1 MRKVCKKFADKF
13 VKLLFALIIVI
24 TETVSPLAVLADSVI
39 PSNIKKGDVYN
50 PVTGSYGDSATIT
63 DGNSDVLGG
72 VSVSKTVSKVHDED
86 GNVILG
92 RYNVKFDVVG
102 KNINK
107 PDVKIK
113 PIYVVIVFDTS
124 GSMICDSAKG
134 KGGYSTIVTR
144 DEHYTASD
152 GTKIACVDGYGYE
165 KRSALTSDKWENA
178 IKGASDFAD
187 ALIAKDTNN
196 TRDVAFVSLV
206 TFSGSATTATE
217 FKSKSNLTKDGK
229 VFDEASFGHPYG
241 GTDLAGGIKEAARK
255 LDTVDDE
262 LDAQKFILVI
272 SDGEPTYYYGTD
284 GRVSKAI
291 KYAKKEAT
299 IAKNAGTSIYAIGYG
314 INDTSNAASVLK
326 YVSSNTTVVAS
337 NPTGDESGTYDNT
350 KGFYYNADT
359 SSIASA
365 LNSVFDSMVP
375 KFAGTEATLVDTLGG
390 NFVFTDSSD
399 NHVDGNTYTYEIGDI
414 TEDGISFNFN
424 IDINPDVP
432 TGLYDTNSTY
442 KLSYVD
448 ADSNSKDITPSKNPQ
463 VYWEA
468 NKYTYEIRYYKDVI
482 TDPSDSLHYINKVT
496 GDSVKDK
503 VIDVELDK
511 YILDGYTLAPDNP
524 TSLIVSTDNSSNI
537 VNVLYVKRSDLSYTV
552 RYYQDDLNNMIG
564 SSSVSNVTYGDVI
577 KLDTIDKNAMRP
589 TGYKDGDIQN
599 EEDLVIKVNGNY
611 IDVLYTKDTF
621 SYTVR
626 YFYENVSYDSEES
639 KYYENTEYMYLGSAE
654 YNEKITNYIP
664 HLEDGFRFEKV
675 NPSELIVS
683 SVEEDNVIRVY
694 YVRNNYKFVIRHFYQ
709 DLKGNYNEN
718 KDYTIVGE
726 AKYGTTLKSSDY
738 EKHETD
744 GYVFNKVD
752 PSSLEIKSNNDN
764 EMIFYYNL
772 RSDLSY
778 TVRYYQDDL
787 NNMIGS
793 SSVSNVTYGD
803 VIKLDTIDKNAMR
816 PTGYKDGDIQN
827 EEDLVIKVNGNYID
841 VLYTKDTFSYTV
853 RYFYENVSYDSEESK
868 YYENTEY
875 MYLGSAE
882 YNEKITNYIPH
893 LEDGFR
899 FEKVN
904 PSELIVSSVEEDNVI
919 RVYYVRNNYKFV
931 IRHFYQDLKG
941 NYNEN
946 KDYTIVGEAKYGTT
960 LKSSDY
966 EKHETDGYVFN
977 KVDPSS
983 LEIKSNN
990 DNEMIFYYNLRS
1002 DLSYTV
1008 RYYQDDLNNMIGSY
1022 SVNDVTYG
1030 DVIKLD
1036 TIDKNA
1042 MRPYGY
1048 KDGVIQNE
1056 EDLAIKV
1063 NGNYIDVL
1071 YVKGNGYVTEEALSK
1086 DGDND
1091 LDNVNNSVDYNIRY
1105 ASVIKD
1111 YVGKVTLTIVDE
1123 LPYAIDLNK
1132 SNILDGIYDSKN
1144 NTITY
1149 IEVFDINEDNQ
1160 VINFD
1165 REISI
1170 SYIDIDSDIITNK
1183 VTSKVVLDSDVTSYC
1198 EDEVDTSVLMG
1209 KVIVKYVDRDGVE
1222 LANSIEMTDLVGKL
1236 YNTYALEIKD
1246 YHLYSEPSNKDGSYT
1261 SDEIVVTYVYEKDG
1275 MGNDNPPHTGVSN
1288 YNNTYFSVLL
1298 LGVLVLIKK
1307 YVK

>member
-72 VSVSKTVSKVHDED
+72 VSVSKTVSKVLDED

-102 KNINK
+102 KNIDK
-107 PDVKIK
+107 PDVVIK

-134 KGGYSTIVTR
+134 GYSTIVTR
-144 DEHYTASD
+144 GAHYTASD
-152 GTKIACVDGYGYE
+152 GTKIACVNDFGYE
-165 KRSALTSDKWENA
+165 NKNALTRNKWVDA

-206 TFSGSATTATE
+206 TFSGSATEATE

-272 SDGEPTYYYGTD
+272 SDGEPTYYYGRD
-284 GRVSKAI
+284 GKVSKAI

-299 IAKNAGTSIYAIGYG
+299 MAKNAGTSIYAIGYG
-314 INDTSNAASVLK
+314 ISDTSNAASVLK

-337 NPTGDESGTYDNT
+337 NPTGDEIGTYDNT

-375 KFAGTEATLVDTLGG
+375 KLAGTEATLVDTLGG

-537 VNVLYVKRSDLSYTV
+537 INVLYVKRSDLSYTV

-577 KLDTIDKNAMRP
+577 KLDTIDKNAMKP
-589 TGYKDGDIQN
+589 IGYKDGDIQN

-639 KYYENTEYMYLGSAE
+639 KYYENTEYMYTDSAE

-709 DLKGNYNEN
+709 DLNGNYNEN

-726 AKYGTTLKSSDY
+726 AKFGTTLKSSDY

-744 GYVFNKVD
+744 GYVFDKVD
-752 PSSLEIKSNNDN
+752 PSLLEIKSNNDN
-764 EMIFYYNL
+764 
-772 RSDLSY
+772 
-778 TVRYYQDDL
+778 
-787 NNMIGS
+787 
-793 SSVSNVTYGD
+793 
-803 VIKLDTIDKNAMR
+803 K
-816 PTGYKDGDIQN
+816 
-827 EEDLVIKVNGNYID
+827 
-841 VLYTKDTFSYTV
+841 
-853 RYFYENVSYDSEESK
+853 
-868 YYENTEY
+868 
-875 MYLGSAE
+875 
-882 YNEKITNYIPH
+882 
-893 LEDGFR
+893 
-899 FEKVN
+899 
-904 PSELIVSSVEEDNVI
+904 
-919 RVYYVRNNYKFV
+919 
-931 IRHFYQDLKG
+931 
-941 NYNEN
+941 
-946 KDYTIVGEAKYGTT
+946 
-960 LKSSDY
+960 
-966 EKHETDGYVFN
+966 
-977 KVDPSS
+977 
-983 LEIKSNN
+983 
-990 DNEMIFYYNLRS
+990 MIFYYNLRS

-1063 NGNYIDVL
+1063 NDNYIDVL
-1071 YVKGNGYVTEEALSK
+1071 YVKKNGNVTEEALSK
-1086 DGDND
+1086 GGDND

-1183 VTSKVVLDSDVTSYC
+1183 VTSKVVLESDVTSYC

>member
-102 KNINK
+102 KNIDK

-134 KGGYSTIVTR
+134 GYSTIVTR
-144 DEHYTASD
+144 DAHYTASD

-165 KRSALTSDKWENA
+165 KRSALTSNKWENA

-187 ALIAKDTNN
+187 ALIAKDTNS

-284 GRVSKAI
+284 GRVCNWNNVCSYPMALKN
-291 KYAKKEAT
+291 AKKEAT
-299 IAKNAGTSIYAIGYG
+299 KAKNAGSSIYAIGYG
-314 INDTSNAASVLK
+314 ISDTSNAASVLR

-337 NPTGDESGTYDNT
+337 DPTGDEEGTYDKT

-375 KFAGTEATLVDTLGG
+375 KLAGTEATLVDTLGG

-709 DLKGNYNEN
+709 DLNGNYNEN

-752 PSSLEIKSNNDN
+752 PSLLEIKSNNDN

-827 EEDLVIKVNGNYID
+827 EEDLVIN
-841 VLYTKDTFSYTV
+841 
-853 RYFYENVSYDSEESK
+853 
-868 YYENTEY
+868 
-875 MYLGSAE
+875 
-882 YNEKITNYIPH
+882 
-893 LEDGFR
+893 
-899 FEKVN
+899 
-904 PSELIVSSVEEDNVI
+904 
-919 RVYYVRNNYKFV
+919 
-931 IRHFYQDLKG
+931 
-941 NYNEN
+941 
-946 KDYTIVGEAKYGTT
+946 
-960 LKSSDY
+960 
-966 EKHETDGYVFN
+966 
-977 KVDPSS
+977 
-983 LEIKSNN
+983 
-990 DNEMIFYYNLRS
+990 
-1002 DLSYTV
+1002 
-1008 RYYQDDLNNMIGSY
+1008 
-1022 SVNDVTYG
+1022 VND
-1030 DVIKLD
+1030 
-1036 TIDKNA
+1036 
-1042 MRPYGY
+1042 
-1048 KDGVIQNE
+1048 
-1056 EDLAIKV
+1056 
-1063 NGNYIDVL
+1063 NYIDVL
-1071 YVKGNGYVTEEALSK
+1071 YVKENGYVTEEALSK